1 MPRRHRPQSIY
12 NPAPAFSWT
21 GGYVGGILGYGWG
34 TPKVGGTTWSADGVT
49 GGVFGGYNFQPSSN
63 FVLGLETDITASGM
77 SGKKAG
83 VTVDNNWNGTIRGR
97 AGFRLR
103 PLHGVRHR
111 RSGARQH
118 PDQDPGGSKDTSLRT
133 GYTVGGG
140 RRSGAHQLVVGRLEY
155 RYTELRRLQI
165 RDDTEDQGEL
175 LVERGAGRPR
185 RQVLIQRGVKIT
197 RPRPRFGGAFL
208 FLSLEANAGSNR
220 PSAV

>member
-1 MPRRHRPQSIY
+1 MSRRSILGASLVALAFGTGAAGAADIYAPPPPPAAIY

-97 AGFRLR
+97 AGFAFDRFMAYGTG
-103 PLHGVRHR
+103 GVAL
-111 RSGARQH
+111 GNIQTKI
-118 PDQDPGGSKDTSLRT
+118 PGSKDTSLRT

-140 RRSGAHQLVVGRLEY
+140 LEAALTNSVVGRVEY
-155 RYTELRRLQI
+155 RYTSFGAYKYATTPKTKASFSSNEV
-165 RDDTEDQGEL
+165 
-175 LVERGAGRPR
+175 LVG
-185 RQVLIQRGVKIT
+185 LGVK
-197 RPRPRFGGAFL
+197 F
-208 FLSLEANAGSNR
+208 
-220 PSAV
+220 